1 MWLANFTIKG
11 TNRMNLPTLTLL
23 MAPIPATGMDQKM
36 HRNQMKAV
44 LRMLSVLVTA
54 SDLTVFFQI

>member
-1 MWLANFTIKG
+1 
-11 TNRMNLPTLTLL
+11 
-23 MAPIPATGMDQKM
+23 MDQKM
-36 HRNQMKAV
+36 HRNQTKAV